1 MKDMRKYACPQCP
14 ASERILTSYRGLCRS
29 CTTYSDDN
37 EVVDPVHRVKCDDS
51 EILSRRSHVRSVD
64 RDADTDSQRNCQRN
78 SVPRLPRKLK
88 SPSLQK
94 HLPEAKKNDE
104 ERMGLDA

>member
-37 EVVDPVHRVKCDDS
+37 EVVDPVHRVKCDEFGNPVKTIAR
-51 EILSRRSHVRSVD
+51 EIGGPRRGYRQPKKLSKK
-64 RDADTDSQRNCQRN
+64 QRAQI
-78 SVPRLPRKLK
+78 
-88 SPSLQK
+88 
-94 HLPEAKKNDE
+94 AE
-104 ERMGLDA
+104 EVEIPVIAETLAGGEEE